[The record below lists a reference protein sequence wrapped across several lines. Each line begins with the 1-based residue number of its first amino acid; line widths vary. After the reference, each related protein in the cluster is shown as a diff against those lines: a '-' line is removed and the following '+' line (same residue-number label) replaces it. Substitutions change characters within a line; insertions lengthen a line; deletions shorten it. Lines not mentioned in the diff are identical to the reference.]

1 MKQLENKI
9 AIVTGANQGIGMAIT
24 KKFVEQGAIVYALDI
39 KSTAHYGWGVTFIK
53 TDVSSEDAWKKAIQ
67 QILEKHGRIDILVN
81 NAGVISYTPV
91 HELKLEEWQHLIAV
105 DQTGVMLGLKHTI
118 LQMMKQHSGAIVN
131 VSSIWGTVGAAGV
144 AAYNAVKGA
153 VVLLTKNAALT
164 YAKNGIRVNS
174 VHPGFINTP
183 LTESQDVKLNKIVI
197 DATPMGRA
205 GEPEEIANGVLF
217 LVSDSASF
225 VTGSELIIDGGYT
238 AQ

>member
-1 MKQLENKI
+1 MKQLTNKI
-9 AIVTGANQGIGMAIT
+9 AIVTGSNQGIGLAIT
-24 KKFVEQGAIVYALDI
+24 KKFAEQGAIVYALDI
-39 KSTAHYGWGVTFIK
+39 KSDADYGKGVTFIK
-53 TDVSSEDAWKKAIQ
+53 TDVSSEDAWKSAIKQ
-67 QILEKHGRIDILVN
+67 VLKEQGRIDILVN

-91 HELKLEEWQHLIAV
+91 HELKLEEWHHLIAV

-118 LQMMKQHSGAIVN
+118 SQMLTQNSGAIVN
-131 VSSIWGTVGAAGV
+131 VSSIWGTVGASGV

-153 VVLLTKNAALT
+153 VVLLTKNAAVT

-183 LTESQDVKLNKIVI
+183 LTASQDASLNKIVI

-217 LVSDSASF
+217 LVSDVASY